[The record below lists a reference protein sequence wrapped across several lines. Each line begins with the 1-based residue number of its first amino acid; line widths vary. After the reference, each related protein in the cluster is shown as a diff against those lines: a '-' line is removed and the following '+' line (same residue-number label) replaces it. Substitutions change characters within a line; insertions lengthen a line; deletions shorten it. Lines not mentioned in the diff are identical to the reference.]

1 MRNFTTIL
9 AAAKKP
15 LLLFACL
22 LCSLA
27 SSAYSFEV
35 DGIYYDIL
43 STTDLTVEVV
53 KGDTEYT
60 GDIVIPETVTYRN
73 KKFTVVAVGE
83 RALYQNFGLVS
94 LTLPETVKDIKEVA
108 VFFCRAL
115 VSVQADGVENVG
127 GQCFRGCTSLKEI
140 SLPSAKSIEYCGFK
154 GCTALEKVNLPSANY
169 LHWDCFANCTS
180 LKEISLPSIET
191 IEYGCFREC
200 TSLEKVTLGKNLTKF
215 GQSGKDGVFA
225 NCDKITEVW
234 SHILTPSDIN
244 EEEFYL
250 FTYDDATLYV
260 PVGTKSLYQACTG
273 WKNFLKIV
281 ESAECGTASEPT
293 GISSAT
299 AESESA
305 AVYTLQGVSVGS
317 KANAAQQLPAGIYIV
332 GGKKIVVK

>member
-27 SSAYSFEV
+27 SSAYSFEM

-60 GDIVIPETVTYRN
+60 GDVVVPETVTYRN
-73 KKFTVVAVGE
+73 KKFTVVAVGY
-83 RALYQNFGLVS
+83 RAFDWNKNLVS
-94 LTLPETVKDIKEVA
+94 LTLPETVKDMKSCA
-108 VFFCRAL
+108 VVGCHAL
-115 VSVQADGVENVG
+115 ESVQADGVETIE
-127 GQCFRGCTSLKEI
+127 GQCFRYCTSLKEI
-140 SLPSAKSIEYCGFK
+140 SLPSAKNLKVGSFED
-154 GCTALEKVNLPSANY
+154 CTALEKVSLPSATF
-169 LHWDCFANCTS
+169 LGWDCFANCTS

-200 TSLEKVTLGKNLTKF
+200 TSLEKVTLGKSLTKF
-215 GQSGKDGVFA
+215 GKSGEDGVFA

-234 SHILTPSDIN
+234 SHILTPSNID
-244 EEEFYL
+244 EKEFYL

-273 WKNFLKIV
+273 WKNFLHIV

-299 AESESA
+299 AESEPT

-317 KANAAQQLPAGIYIV
+317 KTNAAQQLPAGIYIV